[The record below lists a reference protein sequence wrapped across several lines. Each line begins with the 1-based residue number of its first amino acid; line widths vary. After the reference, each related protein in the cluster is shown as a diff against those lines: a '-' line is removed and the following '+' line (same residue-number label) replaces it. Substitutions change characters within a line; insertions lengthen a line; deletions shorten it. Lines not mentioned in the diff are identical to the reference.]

1 MHIDERIEALTQSVE
16 LLAHMQ
22 QDEMKVFREETTAF
36 QEEMKLLGSRVDQ
49 IAQLVLIHETRL
61 KDLETGQQ

>member
-16 LLAHMQ
+16 LFAYMQ

-36 QEEMKLLGSRVDQ
+36 REEMKSLDARVDN
-49 IAQLVLIHETRL
+49 
-61 KDLETGQQ
+61 LETGQV